1 MMKDEWRMT
10 KDDDFKLFRGF
21 GDGRTNRRTDICDCR
36 VAFATENISHLYLN
50 YFHHLPPHSPYK
62 EFLWKLPKKTKYKN
76 DKNEIGITKWI
87 YIKLFH
93 VTWLILRR
101 FSHIFNINASII
113 EIPDMVFLRLL
124 VILPEIK
131 SCITFE
137 LKLWNCCYIS
147 L

>member
-1 MMKDEWRMT
+1 MIT
-10 KDDDFKLFRGF
+10 
-21 GDGRTNRRTDICDCR
+21 T
-36 VAFATENISHLYLN
+36 VYLN
-50 YFHHLPPHSPYK
+50 FFHHLPPHSPYK

-76 DKNEIGITKWI
+76 DKNEIGITKRI

-131 SCITFE
+131 SCITLE
-137 LKLWNCCYIS
+137 LKLWNCCYIW
-147 L
+147 LLAQIFEITGWPNPARPHFWKVFVLQLNCLKI